1 MAGERPNDE
10 GIGAK
15 RPRRSS
21 NGHVRIGVDGGV
33 SGGERRGRAAT
44 AEEGA
49 SADVGRG
56 WNG

>member
-1 MAGERPNDE
+1 MAGEGPNDE

-15 RPRRSS
+15 RPIRPS

-33 SGGERRGRAAT
+33 PGGERRGRAAR
-44 AEEGA
+44 AEEGSIA
-49 SADVGRG
+49 VVGRG